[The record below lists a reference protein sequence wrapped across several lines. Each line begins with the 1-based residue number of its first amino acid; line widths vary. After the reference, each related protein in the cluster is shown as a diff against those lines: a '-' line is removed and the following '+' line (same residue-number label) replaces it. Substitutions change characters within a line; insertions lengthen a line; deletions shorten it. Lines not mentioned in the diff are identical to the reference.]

1 MIRRAVTAALL
12 LALAACGSSSSDEAA
27 YPESSGRKSDSPT
40 TFGPD
45 FSELEL
51 GPKLAGSEF
60 ETSFVGPDGDKAG
73 GLKGYVACAKGLAS
87 CDDVGEEPVYT
98 YVLEVTPKERSSTFR
113 TAERAYGFTGTAGY
127 DKAAVRAA
135 LPGDSRLVMLCS
147 DGVLLWA
154 IEGGEGWRG
163 RPVTVYWQSDQP
175 PSAISG
181 APADASAAYV
191 LITDGV
197 RSEAKAPFPTEG
209 STDKCR

>member
-1 MIRRAVTAALL
+1 MIRRAAAAFLL
-12 LALAACGSSSSDEAA
+12 LALAACGGSSTDEGTYVEGNVREGLGAPA
-27 YPESSGRKSDSPT
+27 

-60 ETSFVGPDGDKAG
+60 ETSLLGPDGDKAG
-73 GLKGYVACAKGLAS
+73 ALKGYVACPADLAS
-87 CDDVGEEPVYT
+87 CDDVGENPVYT

-113 TAERAYGFTGTAGY
+113 TNERAYGFTGTAGY
-127 DKAAVRAA
+127 DKTAVRAA

-147 DGVLLWA
+147 DGVLLWV
-154 IEGGEGWRG
+154 IEGGDGWRG
-163 RPVTVYWQSDQP
+163 RLVTLYWQSDQP
-175 PSAISG
+175 PSGTS
-181 APADASAAYV
+181 DAYV

-197 RSEAKAPFPTEG
+197 RSEAQAPFPTEG

>member
-1 MIRRAVTAALL
+1 MMRRAAAFLL
-12 LALAACGSSSSDEAA
+12 LALAACGGSSSDDDA
-27 YPESSGRKSDSPT
+27 YVEGNVRKGVGAPA

-51 GPKLAGSEF
+51 GPKLEGSEF
-60 ETSFVGPDGDKAG
+60 ESSLIDPDGDKAG
-73 GLKGYVACAKGLAS
+73 TVKGYVACAADLAS
-87 CDDVGEEPVYT
+87 CEEVGENPVYT

-135 LPGDSRLVMLCS
+135 LPGDSRLAMLCS
-147 DGVLLWA
+147 DGVLLWV

-175 PSAISG
+175 PSGTS
-181 APADASAAYV
+181 DAYV
-191 LITDGV
+191 LITNGV
-197 RSEAKAPFPTEG
+197 RSTSKAPFPTEG

>member
-1 MIRRAVTAALL
+1 MSRRAAALL
-12 LALAACGSSSSDEAA
+12 LLALTACGGSSQDQAT
-27 YPESSGRKSDSPT
+27 YPEGTGRKDGGGPA

-45 FSELEL
+45 FTELKL

-60 ETSFVGPDGDKAG
+60 ETSFIGPDGDKAG
-73 GLKGYVACAKGLAS
+73 ALKGYVACAADLAS
-87 CDDVGEEPVYT
+87 CDDVGETPVYT
-98 YVLEVTPKERSSTFR
+98 YVLEVTPKARSSTFR
-113 TAERAYGFTGTAGY
+113 TTERAYGFTGVAGY
-127 DKAAVRAA
+127 DKAEVRAA

-175 PSAISG
+175 PSGTS
-181 APADASAAYV
+181 DAYV

-197 RSEAKAPFPTEG
+197 RSEAQAPFPTEG
-209 STDKCR
+209 STDKCH

>member
-1 MIRRAVTAALL
+1 MSRRTAALLL
-12 LALAACGSSSSDEAA
+12 LALAACGGSSADEAT
-27 YPESSGRKSDSPT
+27 YPEGTSRKDTDGPS

-60 ETSFVGPDGDKAG
+60 ETSFLGPDGDKAG
-73 GLKGYVACAKGLAS
+73 TLKGYVACAAGLAS
-87 CDDVGEEPVYT
+87 CDAVGENPVYT
-98 YVLEVTPKERSSTFR
+98 YVLEVTPKARSSTFR
-113 TAERAYGFTGTAGY
+113 TTERAYGFTGTAGY

-163 RPVTVYWQSDQP
+163 RSVTVYWQSDQP
-175 PSAISG
+175 PAGTS
-181 APADASAAYV
+181 DAYV
-191 LITDGV
+191 LVTDGV
-197 RSEAKAPFPTEG
+197 RSEAQAPFPTEG

>member
-1 MIRRAVTAALL
+1 MRAAAATLLL
-12 LALAACGSSSSDEAA
+12 LALAGCGSSSTEEAA
-27 YPESSGRKSDSPT
+27 YVEGNVRKGSGSPA

-51 GPKLAGSEF
+51 GPTLEGSEF
-60 ETSFVGPDGDKAG
+60 ETSFLDPDGDKAG
-73 GLKGYVACAKGLAS
+73 SLKGYVACAADLTS
-87 CDDVGEEPVYT
+87 CDEVGEAPIYT

-127 DKAAVRAA
+127 DRAAVRAA

-163 RPVTVYWQSDQP
+163 RPVTVYWQSDQ
-175 PSAISG
+175 
-181 APADASAAYV
+181 APTGTSNAYV
-191 LITDGV
+191 LITNGV
-197 RSEAKAPFPTEG
+197 RSEAETPFPTEG
-209 STDKCR
+209 STGKCH

>member
-1 MIRRAVTAALL
+1 MSRRSAALLL
-12 LALAACGSSSSDEAA
+12 LALAACGGSSSDEAT
-27 YPESSGRKSDSPT
+27 YPEGTGHRGADGPA

-51 GPKLAGSEF
+51 GPRLAGSEF
-60 ETSFVGPDGDKAG
+60 ETSFLGPDGDKAG
-73 GLKGYVACAKGLAS
+73 SLKGYVACAAGLAS

-113 TAERAYGFTGTAGY
+113 TTERAYGFTGTAGY

-154 IEGGEGWRG
+154 IQGGEGWRG
-163 RPVTVYWQSDQP
+163 KPVTVYWQSDQP
-175 PSAISG
+175 PSATSK
-181 APADASAAYV
+181 AYV

-197 RSEAKAPFPTEG
+197 RSEAEAPFPTEG
-209 STDKCR
+209 STDKCH

>member
-1 MIRRAVTAALL
+1 MKRTAAALLL
-12 LALAACGSSSSDEAA
+12 LALASCGDSSTDQAA
-27 YPESSGRKSDSPT
+27 YPEDSGRKADSPT

-45 FSELEL
+45 FTDLEL
-51 GPKLAGSEF
+51 GPTLEGSGF
-60 ETSFVGPDGDKAG
+60 ETSFIDPDGDKAG
-73 GLKGYVACAKGLAS
+73 ALKGYVACAAGLTS
-87 CDDVGEEPVYT
+87 CADAGESAVYT

-113 TAERAYGFTGTAGY
+113 TTERAYGFTGTAGY

-163 RPVTVYWQSDQP
+163 RPITVYWQSDQR
-175 PSAISG
+175 
-181 APADASAAYV
+181 PAGTSDAYV

-197 RSEAKAPFPTEG
+197 RSEAQAPFPTEG
-209 STDKCR
+209 STDKCH